1 MSDQK
6 DILSFEQG
14 GKGKIPDDKLMAYL
28 EGRLSPEE
36 QYEVEEWLSVDGMES
51 DALEG
56 LKKMQPEDARK
67 AVGKI
72 NYELRKQLR
81 ARTKRRTNYIK
92 ENQWALLS
100 ILIVLMLAVVC
111 YIAFRTI
118 TGK

>member
-36 QYEVEEWLSVDGMES
+36 QYEVEEWLSMDGMES
-51 DALEG
+51 DAVEG
-56 LKKMQPEDARK
+56 LKNMQPSDAKK

-81 ARTKRRTNYIK
+81 ARNKRRTKLIT
-92 ENQWALLS
+92 ENNWGWLAV
-100 ILIVLMLAVVC
+100 LIVLMLAVVS